1 MKNKLLP
8 LLLILLMLALAACGG
23 AAESSLPADSF
34 QSGAQ
39 LNRLGFGILMLEG
52 TDLAVTPEQAESLL
66 PLWKLTK
73 TLAESDTTVQAEITA
88 TLELI
93 EKALTEAQLAD
104 IGAAEFDQEKIAEI
118 MADLGIEF
126 TARGGKSPSEFN
138 KDGAAG
144 GFPGGG
150 LPGEGAG
157 KAGGKGGIGGAG
169 EELSPEQQ
177 ATREAFLESRGGGF
191 GFNTGLIDAV
201 IALLDGK
208 L

>member
-1 MKNKLLP
+1 MKNKHLP

-23 AAESSLPADSF
+23 AAESSVPADSF

-118 MADLGIEF
+118 MADLGIEV
-126 TARGGKSPSEFN
+126 TGRGGKSPSEFN
-138 KDGAAG
+138 KDGAA
-144 GFPGGG
+144 GG

-169 EELSPEQQ
+169 EELSPELQ